1 MTRFVRHI
9 EIAVALSL
17 SLTAGVL
24 AQDASTAPT
33 TQPAASTKDHPPTT
47 QPAASP
53 TTQPATRPDAQQIEQ
68 DMMGMLSDSPLFVPT
83 QQPQAQPNPNDV
95 PPSALS
101 VEIDTSVLGIPP
113 GGEQPT
119 LRREGEFI
127 INRRGRLIRAPNSGH
142 VLFLFEAD
150 SETAPEPPMPLVPC
164 QILQNMEDL
173 VQERSDKVVFILSG
187 QVMLYRGVNFLLPTM
202 MKLAIDRGNL
212 QN

>member
-1 MTRFVRHI
+1 MTRLIRTYWFA
-9 EIAVALSL
+9 IA
-17 SLTAGVL
+17 LTSGVTTAVL
-24 AQDASTAPT
+24 AQVATTAPSTQPQTPATAPT
-33 TQPAASTKDHPPTT
+33 TQPTT
-47 QPAASP
+47 QP
-53 TTQPATRPDAQQIEQ
+53 TTRPSAQQVEQ
-68 DMMGMLSDSPLFVPT
+68 DMLGMLSDSPLFVPT
-83 QQPQAQPNPNDV
+83 QQPQTELNTGDV

-127 INRRGRLIRAPNSGH
+127 VNRRGRLIRAPNSGH

-187 QVMLYRGVNFLLPTM
+187 QIMLYRGVNFLLPTM